1 MDTIRDDLR
10 MQVVSRN
17 GKVLLLFSRRHE
29 ATGDLVSEKTDHM
42 MLDPQ
47 GALAAAECMS
57 AMAFEADTGIKPVG
71 ETLKAEL
78 VQKHRDKLAPRMTLI
93 LNTLRENKRISNQ
106 QLARQMLDAFCSE
119 VFS

>member
-1 MDTIRDDLR
+1 MDTIRDDLS
-10 MQVVSRN
+10 MQIASRD

-29 ATGDLVSEKTDHM
+29 TSGELVGEKTDHM

-57 AMAFEADTGIKPVG
+57 AMAFEADTGLKPVG
-71 ETLKAEL
+71 DALKGEL
-78 VQKHRDKLAPRMTLI
+78 VQRHREKLAPRMTLM
-93 LNTLRENKRISNQ
+93 LNTLRENKRVSNQ

>member
-1 MDTIRDDLR
+1 MDTPRPDLL
-10 MQVVSRN
+10 MQVVQRE

-29 ATGDLVSEKTDHM
+29 ASGNLVAEKTDHM

-47 GALAAAECMS
+47 GALAAAECLS
-57 AMAFEADTGIKPVG
+57 TMAFEADTNLKPVG
-71 ETLKAEL
+71 ETLKASL
-78 VQKHRDKLAPRMTLI
+78 VKAHQDKLLPRLTLM
-93 LNTLRENKRISNQ
+93 LNSQRENRTISNQ